1 MNSPIRP
8 EQLRGAITEVLE
20 SAATWHELP
29 GLCRRLGLAAPNQ
42 VDWHGG
48 GKAKYVRALL
58 EDHDLTEL
66 VELARKIVEQVGS
79 EQLEG
84 ELDQLGPRGAS
95 GEFRNLIF
103 AGTGPKPKMVLDDSV
118 GNYLEITE
126 NAEHWLFYDQ
136 PLTSQG
142 LTWRNM
148 LDWWPTTSAFANTA
162 GEVDATDPTTLGR
175 TLYKRLFASVPPTSP
190 PAQKL
195 FITYCS
201 RYGQPGG
208 LDQPALIPEVHL
220 HYDPYTRRERG
231 GRGPLNRERMDFL
244 LLLPNRV
251 RIVIEVDGK
260 HHYARRQTSPTGQE
274 PWTLAPDL
282 YSHMVAEDRAL
293 RLKGYEVYRFGGY
306 ELMQPEAEDAVS
318 TFFDHLLADYGTS
331 PPPATP

>member
-8 EQLRGAITEVLE
+8 EQLRGTITDVLE

-29 GLCRRLGLAAPNQ
+29 GLCRRLGLDAPDQ
-42 VDWHGG
+42 TDWKGG

-58 EDHDLTEL
+58 EEHGLAEL
-66 VELARKIVEQVGS
+66 IDLARKVVEQVGS
-79 EQLEG
+79 ERLEK
-84 ELDQLGPRGAS
+84 ELALLGPRGAS
-95 GEFRNLIF
+95 GGFRNLIF
-103 AGTGPKPKMVLDDSV
+103 AGTGPKPEMVLDDSV
-118 GNYLEITE
+118 GNYLEITA
-126 NAEHWLFYDQ
+126 NAEHWLFYDR

-142 LTWRNM
+142 LTWRDM
-148 LDWWPTTSAFANTA
+148 LDWWPTTSAFTSIA
-162 GEVDATDPTTLGR
+162 GEVDASDPAALGH
-175 TLYKRLFASVPPTSP
+175 TLYKRLFASLPATSP

-201 RYGQPGG
+201 RYGRPDG

-260 HHYARRQTSPTGQE
+260 HHYTRQQASPAGQE
-274 PWTLAPDL
+274 AWTAAPDL
-282 YSHMVAEDRAL
+282 YSVMVAEDRAL

-306 ELMQPEAEDAVS
+306 ELMQSEAEDVVS
-318 TFFDHLLADYGTS
+318 TFFNRLLADSDVS
-331 PPPATP
+331 PPLSTN